1 MRCHHA
7 DTEEKSKKFS
17 AACRDI
23 WMALAPFKGLD
34 ITRSKE
40 YSGLDGP
47 EEATALFERYIAMLA
62 TGGAAPAT
70 VEDAVAGS
78 GSPVKRKAEHE
89 EENGQSKR
97 QKQYD
102 HIIAHMS

>member
-1 MRCHHA
+1 
-7 DTEEKSKKFS
+7 
-17 AACRDI
+17 
-23 WMALAPFKGLD
+23 MALAPFKGLD

-62 TGGAAPAT
+62 TGGAAPAA
-70 VEDAVAGS
+70 VEDASAGS